1 MVLLPSSRFGSSFLV
16 HLVLLWESLAVCVS
30 VTVQRQ
36 SPPEPAA
43 GVVPATRNCCIPA
56 HVGRKTGGREVSPLL
71 IGRWVL
77 SPSCPAHRY
86 IQWDLHSLR
95 LLVHSLNTV
104 CLFVLFCL
112 FIRLFVCLFVCLFC
126 LFVCL
131 FCFVCLFVCLFTSAV
146 LAVWWTWPEMA
157 TSSDQRIVRRKL
169 YHGGSS
175 AWC

>member
-16 HLVLLWESLAVCVS
+16 HLVLLWESLAVCLS

-104 CLFVLFCL
+104 Y
-112 FIRLFVCLFVCLFC
+112 LFVCLFC
-126 LFVCL
+126 LFVLFVVCL
-131 FCFVCLFVCLFTSAV
+131 FCLFVYICSPSSVVNMTRDGYIFGPENCEDNAV
-146 LAVWWTWPEMA
+146 PWWF
-157 TSSDQRIVRRKL
+157 
-169 YHGGSS
+169 
-175 AWC
+175 